1 MTMVVV
7 TDLQTKVEKY
17 ESRASRCEEQAR
29 AATDKAQ
36 QTFYEVLAGYY
47 SSLATD
53 FRKIIEKRTVAY
65 GRRTVSRSPESQPAA
80 HSRGPL
86 AYGYR
91 SSISTRDAYLMPH
104 ALLPGLGDFACRLP
118 FIADDEFITR
128 WRARGRWSCCSTAC

>member
-36 QTFYEVLAGYY
+36 RTFYEVLAGYY

-53 FRKIIEKRTVAY
+53 FRKIIEKRTVA
-65 GRRTVSRSPESQPAA
+65 
-80 HSRGPL
+80 
-86 AYGYR
+86 
-91 SSISTRDAYLMPH
+91 
-104 ALLPGLGDFACRLP
+104 
-118 FIADDEFITR
+118 
-128 WRARGRWSCCSTAC
+128 

>member
-17 ESRASRCEEQAR
+17 ETRASRCQEQAR

-53 FRKIIEKRTVAY
+53 FRKIIEKRTVA
-65 GRRTVSRSPESQPAA
+65 
-80 HSRGPL
+80 
-86 AYGYR
+86 
-91 SSISTRDAYLMPH
+91 
-104 ALLPGLGDFACRLP
+104 
-118 FIADDEFITR
+118 
-128 WRARGRWSCCSTAC
+128 